1 MDEIKNLN
9 NAEQGTNEPQA
20 PTKKHRKIQLR
31 APIAFV
37 DAPEEKEPETTENA
51 ADGETQ
57 PAEKPKKGKLK
68 KFLRGV
74 STAGLII
81 GTGLVAAGSYLKG
94 KKDAE
99 ENQRLKELKEELEN
113 QEPDEAEAEPKE
125 ESDEED

>member
-1 MDEIKNLN
+1 MDENKTLN

-20 PTKKHRKIQLR
+20 PAKKHRKIQLR
-31 APIAFV
+31 APITFV
-37 DAPEEKEPETTENA
+37 DASEEKEPEATENA

-68 KFLRGV
+68 KFLRGI

-99 ENQRLKELKEELEN
+99 ENQRLKELEEELEN